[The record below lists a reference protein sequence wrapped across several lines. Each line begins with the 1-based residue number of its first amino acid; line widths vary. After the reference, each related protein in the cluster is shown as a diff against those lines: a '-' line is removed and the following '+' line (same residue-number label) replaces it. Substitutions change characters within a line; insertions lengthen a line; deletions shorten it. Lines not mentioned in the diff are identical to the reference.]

1 MAKLPQALD
10 MQRPNGAVSSGQ
22 ALDFSSLDRAL
33 QGAARQVE
41 RFDEARR
48 AADDKVAGHVVGEF
62 TNKYTAESA
71 ERWALY
77 DGRAAGQD
85 TAEMA
90 LFDAAAAPLLDDEDL
105 PDGVREAVRRQMT
118 DLRQQTLTRVTATAA
133 QVRAE
138 RFAADRDANENAAA
152 QRVVQDGMVEWAE
165 TEAEARRAAEA
176 GADLTGTLT
185 PLWDSFVQER
195 LAVHPPGVRQRAA
208 AIFER
213 QRGQLVMGA
222 LQEQEANAEL
232 QTRQNSL
239 AAASQFVNRVR
250 RDPALL
256 ANGTTELGEIAA
268 SLPRAAQG
276 AFVAEWMQKAGAAQI
291 EARLENGQADA
302 VEADIAAGH
311 YDGLPTNVLEAA
323 RASVRQAQSV
333 MTEEKA
339 FAIANAQARHLQNL
353 AAIARGEDADE
364 SVIAEARGLVKP
376 EDLVGMLAEQ
386 QEAVRLRPFIQEMR
400 KMDAAQAE
408 LELQRLEG
416 LATTPAARNALSAV
430 RREKDADFG
439 LRGTDPAAWAQTPAG
454 RSDRMRTAV
463 AAAWA
468 NVKANPTPAAA
479 LDYATRALSV
489 QAEAGIADAN
499 RRLIDR
505 ATARDMVAG
514 LDAPGVDVGAN
525 IRRLAAFAD
534 AFGPHRARVMVE
546 LSRAGM
552 TPRATGAL
560 MHYADQ
566 PQVLERYAAGLAATP
581 TSDEKQRVE
590 REMRAVLGDYER
602 TMASGV
608 GLEATKAAVRTAA
621 FGSLARGENVADAV
635 KAAADPIVGDWAYG
649 KTFAVPRSAGVGVLQ
664 AELGAQQRLH
674 TLMADDLAALRTPTA
689 PGYTQAQSRRR
700 WRDVI
705 DQGGWVTR
713 PDEKGLI
720 YMIDLGRGPEPLV
733 QKDGRN
739 VEMTWSEVEAEARRN
754 PQTTRYRLSPLGG
767 AAF

>member
-10 MQRPNGAVSSGQ
+10 MQRPNGAMSSGQ

-33 QGAARQVE
+33 QGAAKQVE

-48 AADDKVAGHVVGEF
+48 AADDKIAGHVVSEF
-62 TNKYTAESA
+62 ANKYTAAAA
-71 ERWALY
+71 ERWAAY
-77 DGRAAGQD
+77 DGRTAGQD

-90 LFDAAAAPLLDDEDL
+90 LFDADSAPLLAREDL
-105 PDGVREAVRRQMT
+105 PDGVREAVRRQVS
-118 DLRQQTLTRVTATAA
+118 DLRQQTLTRVTATAS
-133 QVRAE
+133 QMRAE
-138 RFAADRDANENAAA
+138 RFASDRDANENAAA
-152 QRVVQDGMVEWAE
+152 QRLVQDGMVEWQE
-165 TEAEARRAAEA
+165 TEAEIRRS
-176 GADLTGTLT
+176 GADLTAALM
-185 PLWDSFVQER
+185 PAWDGFVEKMLQP
-195 LAVHPPGVRQRAA
+195 HPPAVRQRAA

-222 LQEQEANAEL
+222 LREQEANAEL
-232 QTRQNSL
+232 QTRQNST

-256 ANGTTELGEIAA
+256 ANGTAELGEIAA
-268 SLPRAAQG
+268 SLPHAARS
-276 AFVAEWMQKAGAAQI
+276 AFITEWMQKAGAAQL
-291 EARLENGQADA
+291 EARIEGGQADA

-311 YDGLPTNVLEAA
+311 YDGLPPSVLEAA
-323 RASVRQAQSV
+323 RASVKHAQSV

-353 AAIARGEDADE
+353 AAIARGEEADD

-376 EDLVGMLAEQ
+376 EELVGMLAEQ
-386 QEAVRLRPFIQEMR
+386 QEAVRLRPFIQDMR

-416 LATTPAARNALSAV
+416 LATTQAARNALAAV

-468 NVKANPTPAAA
+468 NVKTNPTPAAA
-479 LDYATRALSV
+479 QDYAARALSV

-514 LDAPGVDVGAN
+514 LDAPGVDVSAN
-525 IRRLAAFAD
+525 IRRLAQFAD

-590 REMRAVLGDYER
+590 REMRTVLGDYER

-608 GLEATKAAVRTAA
+608 GLDATKAAVRTAA

-635 KAAADPIVGDWAYG
+635 KAAADPIIGDWAYG
-649 KTFAVPRSAGVGVLQ
+649 KTFAVPRSAGVSVRTVEMAGN
-664 AELGAQQRLH
+664 ARLRRV
-674 TLMADDLAALRTPTA
+674 MENDLSGLRTPVA
-689 PGYTQAQSRRR
+689 PGYTREQSQRR

-705 DQGGWVTR
+705 EQGDWVTK
-713 PDEKGLI
+713 PDETGII

-733 QKDGRN
+733 QKNGTPL
-739 VEMTWSEVEAEARRN
+739 EMPWSAATIEARA
-754 PQTTRYRLSPLGG
+754 TRDQMLRDSISQPLGL
-767 AAF
+767 